1 MVLPRRTASG
11 SAPTKIRGARRWSR
25 PWILARVLV
34 YPLCLPC
41 LSLAAEPPATQ
52 PVATA
57 PASAPSSVVDV
68 AAEIVKVVGQSDS
81 PTRRAAAINV
91 LRSTTGDGAKAL
103 VTVFTTENNE
113 AAKLAVCEAIA
124 EVKAQAPDF
133 IPHLEQ
139 LLHHPD
145 AALQKAAA
153 AALAGYADPE
163 VREKLDAYRRE
174 QERRLLV
181 ESVQRLMDTLYDAT
195 RGEPERT
202 DLLQTWLKSDLP
214 MMRTKALEIIHE
226 ALRRGGTKP
235 SAAVLDHIRTL
246 DNDPSPTVRQAL
258 VAFLRDQG
266 LLDDAPRIRE
276 MLSREPAESVR
287 EEIYKALGKLIDADS
302 IPLCMAGLGDPSEQV
317 AAAAA
322 DALGHLCE
330 KGTGKPPE
338 KLADVV
344 RSLLQR
350 VEQPVTTLR
359 LRTDLVEAM
368 ADIAAPAFGSVLVRY
383 AGPDEPESSVR
394 QAAIRG
400 LGRIGNADHLPVAL
414 DRLAQDNNAGVREVS
429 AEAIGRLG
437 AQPAHL
443 QALLS
448 RLDPKLEPAAA
459 VQNQAWRA
467 YQLVFQRLSDAE
479 QEAAL
484 AVWMDSDLKTLGRKI
499 ELLTGLEAQ
508 VSVRHPGGDRLMALR
523 EQLGD
528 ACLAAGQTDEATAA
542 WSRALGL
549 APADD
554 VPTQTRLAG
563 KLVSAYLKNGSPD
576 KAITQAATA
585 KLPEV
590 RAAGAALLLQFV
602 QDLGATDAEAAA
614 GFLDRLLA
622 AVPDGFGPDWAAKFK
637 AARPAPPPHTQSA
650 PAAANTQP
658 AEG

>member
-1 MVLPRRTASG
+1 MG
-11 SAPTKIRGARRWSR
+11 SAPTGSLGARQWLR
-25 PWILARVLV
+25 PRILADVLIGL
-34 YPLCLPC
+34 LCLPYV
-41 LSLAAEPPATQ
+41 SFAAEPAATQ

-57 PASAPSSVVDV
+57 PATAPSSVVDV
-68 AAEIVKVVGQSDS
+68 AAEIIKVVGQSDAQ
-81 PTRRAAAINV
+81 TRRAAAINV
-91 LRSTTGDGAKAL
+91 LRSTTGDGAMAL
-103 VTVFTTENNE
+103 MTVFTTENNE

-124 EVKAQAPDF
+124 EVKVQTPDF
-133 IPHLEQ
+133 IPHLE
-139 LLHHPD
+139 LLLRHPD
-145 AALQKAAA
+145 AALQNAAA
-153 AALAGYADPE
+153 AALAGYADPG
-163 VREKLDAYRRE
+163 VRELLDAYRRE

-235 SAAVLDHIRTL
+235 SAAVLDMIRSL
-246 DNDPSPTVRQAL
+246 DSDPSPAVRQAL

-276 MLSREPAESVR
+276 MLSREPSETVR

-302 IPLCMAGLGDPSEQV
+302 IALCMAGLGDPSEQV

-322 DALGHLCE
+322 DALGRLCE

-338 KLADVV
+338 KLAEVV
-344 RSLLQR
+344 AAILQR
-350 VEQPVTTLR
+350 MEQPVATLR

-368 ADIAAPAFGSVLVRY
+368 ADVAAPAFGTMLTRY

-400 LGRIGNADHLPVAL
+400 LGRIGNPEHLAVVM
-414 DRLAQDNNAGVREVS
+414 DRLAQDSSAGVREVS

-443 QALLS
+443 QALLA
-448 RLDPKLEPAAA
+448 RLDPKAEPATA

-467 YQLVFQRLSDAE
+467 YQLVFQKLSEVE
-479 QEAAL
+479 QETAL
-484 AVWMDSDLKTLGRKI
+484 ATWIDSDLKTLGRKI
-499 ELLTGLEAQ
+499 ELLAGLEAQ
-508 VSVRHPGGDRLMALR
+508 VGGRSPGGDRLMALR

-542 WSRALGL
+542 WSRALGI

-554 VPTQTRLAG
+554 VPTRTRLAG

-590 RAAGAALLLQFV
+590 RNAVAALLLQFV
-602 QDLGATDAEAAA
+602 QDLGARDAGAAI
-614 GFLDRLLA
+614 GFLDRLA
-622 AVPDGFGPDWAAKFK
+622 VAVPDSFGPDWAEKFK
-637 AARPAPPPHTQSA
+637 AARPASPPPTQPA
-650 PAAANTQP
+650 PADTQP